1 MDLKDWLIQQQKLY
15 TEQNLPEDTPSVSIH
30 PVSGNWQESSYMKSR
45 FWWGGGASQEA
56 YDQLESANEA
66 ELTQV
71 AVLTFGPVQ
80 AFLGGGQRLRDWA
93 VASWLCHYLSSVLIY
108 RWEELGGK
116 VLLPLHRSSD
126 LVKWLRGTNSIDPER
141 FWQAELPNVIT
152 GLHPATP
159 NWLENIQRVV
169 NQEWDRFLR
178 KLEQVVVVR
187 YPNLLNGPGW
197 RVIHNDHQYL
207 WSTYTK
213 STQFEFA
220 TITQDIDQLH
230 KNIESEKIGRKWEG
244 TWWGG
249 FTSPSDGCLSIWHP
263 GLRLITE
270 GGTWGLSQNQIQEW
284 WENQAVQK
292 THDLEQLQGLFSSS
306 DRLNSIELV
315 KRLASVPEIIQPTL
329 KRLWEK
335 TPPHCPWGKFPDRT
349 AVAAAWVT
357 ECISAES
364 WNENIE
370 FNIEFYHECLLGSK
384 PNYKWGMPKVDQKSP
399 AFAHPRVLERRNI
412 ENENSLSDW
421 DKVVP
426 KDWASTI
433 EWTVGWRGDGDNM
446 GKWLSGEQYK
456 TLKMPWSQWHPTAD
470 RITQYELGIT
480 PPIVPPNS
488 SRKIELPHMLDLSV
502 LFSLWNKLLYSLTE
516 EHHHG
521 KVIFAGGDDFLL
533 LGPLTEAVTLTSN
546 LHHLWTGNTTPLTQS
561 LNIAS
566 DGWVRYQNDEI
577 YPVPGK
583 RMNFSLGVVI
593 AQRRVPQSLW
603 HRGLNQSYKE
613 AKNRGRNRVCIKVL
627 FNSGQFLEWICPWP
641 LWNLLMSIEPTTT
654 DQTELN
660 RWEKLLFYL
669 QSSRLQ
675 KVPIDKV
682 EKLLETLWKSV
693 GIPLTWEQVRE
704 RRRPEFDSEIED
716 WQWWINWISI
726 KAFLARQQQQRQQW
740 LDKIKGNS
748 Q

>member
-15 TEQNLPEDTPSVSIH
+15 PEQNLPEDTPSVSIH
-30 PVSGNWQESSYMKSR
+30 PVSGSWQDSPYMGSR

-93 VASWLCHYLSSVLIY
+93 VASWLCHYLSAVLIY

-126 LVKWLRGTNSIDPER
+126 LVKWLRGANSIDPER

-159 NWLENIQRVV
+159 NWLEKVQRVV

-207 WSTYTK
+207 WSTYAK

-284 WENQAVQK
+284 WENQAIQK

-357 ECISAES
+357 ECINAET
-364 WNENIE
+364 WNENIGLW
-370 FNIEFYHECLLGSK
+370 HEYLLESQ

-421 DKVVP
+421 GTDIP

-456 TLKMPWSQWHPTAD
+456 TLKMPWSQWHPTAE

-488 SRKIELPHMLDLSV
+488 SRKIELPHILDLSV

-561 LNIAS
+561 LNIVA

-675 KVPIDKV
+675 QVSILTV
-682 EKLLETLWKSV
+682 GKLVETLWKSV
-693 GIPLTWEQVRE
+693 GIPLTWEQVLEHRGD
-704 RRRPEFDSEIED
+704 FKSEIGD
-716 WQWWINWISI
+716 WQWWINWISL

-740 LDKIKGNS
+740 VDKNKGNS